1 MAREIDTKTNSGAG
15 NVLQFRR
22 PPSAHRAASPGERP
36 ASPPEPAEREHG
48 SGIRVIAVA
57 SGKGGVGKTNVVANL
72 ALALQQEGQRV
83 VVLDA
88 DLGLANLDTLLGLEP
103 RGTLREVLLGERSL
117 GEILTEGPGGIR
129 VIPAASGFDDMTR
142 LSPAQRLHLL
152 EEIEI
157 LDGSFDVL
165 LIDIGAG
172 ISSNVTFFT
181 SAARETMVVVTPEP
195 TSLADAYALMKVLS
209 ARHGEQEFSV
219 LVNMARNDG
228 EARRTFAHLSRV
240 VTRFLGVSLKRAGT
254 IPWDGDLPAA
264 VRRQQC
270 VRELAPGA
278 PSSRA
283 FGDLAR
289 RVAAGEFLAARKGG
303 LQFFFRQLIGEGVE

>member
-1 MAREIDTKTNSGAG
+1 MGTDCEGSNI
-15 NVLQFRR
+15 LQFRR
-22 PPSAHRAASPGERP
+22 PAGRRVGHLAERP
-36 ASPPEPAEREHG
+36 PTAPPPVAPVEG
-48 SGIRVIAVA
+48 DGIRVIAVA

-72 ALALQQEGQRV
+72 ALALQQEGLRV

-103 RGTLREVLLGERSL
+103 RGTLRDVLNGERAL
-117 GEILTEGPGGIR
+117 ADVVTEGPGGIR
-129 VIPAASGFDDMTR
+129 VIPAASGFEDMTR
-142 LSPAQRLHLL
+142 LTPAQRLHLL
-152 EEIEI
+152 EE
-157 LDGSFDVL
+157 LDVLEGSFDVL

-181 SAARETMVVVTPEP
+181 AAARETMVVVTPEP

-219 LVNMARNDG
+219 LVNMARNES
-228 EARRTFAHLSRV
+228 EARRTFAHLARV
-240 VTRFLGVSLKRAGT
+240 ASRFLDVSLKRAGT
-254 IPWDGDLPAA
+254 IPWDADLPVA

-278 PSSRA
+278 PASRA

-289 RVAAGEFLAARKGG
+289 RVAAGDFLAARKGG